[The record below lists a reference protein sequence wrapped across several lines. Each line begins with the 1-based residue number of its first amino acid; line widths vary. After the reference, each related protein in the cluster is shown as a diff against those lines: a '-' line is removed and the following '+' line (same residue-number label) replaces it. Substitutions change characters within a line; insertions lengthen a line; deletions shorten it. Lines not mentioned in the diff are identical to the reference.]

1 MDSCREKV
9 EALEP
14 LRVTRLRILTLHGLH
29 RVAFR
34 SAKRRSFAERTATL
48 ARKTTSNILNGVVL
62 RGNLRH
68 RLNSG
73 YDGHD
78 SCHHQT
84 GSSVYAIIASPTGG
98 LNDVAIEIR

>member
-1 MDSCREKV
+1 MV
-9 EALEP
+9 MALE
-14 LRVTRLRILTLHGLH
+14 RLRLTGLFILTVMGLIV
-29 RVAFR
+29 VAFR
-34 SAKRRSFAERTATL
+34 TAKRGSLAEPTATL
-48 ARKTTSNILNGVVL
+48 SRKPTSNILNGVVL

-84 GSSVYAIIASPTGG
+84 GSSVYAIIASPTGS